1 MNRRSRGNASSLRG
15 PSGVAA
21 ALAGAAL
28 ALAMTACGDRGGS
41 HAEAHETRTPSAQDA
56 PHYDPPVRFAPNGRP
71 LLPTTTATG
80 PRDVSDVVLAG
91 RLAYFQDGDGLQ
103 AVDVTTGRSSWSAR
117 PGAGATVDGRNIRPA
132 LASLGGRQYIIGLFP
147 GELPGHGTTPATPV
161 LELLLVDPATGR
173 TAGDDAMPL
182 PAELAE
188 GFNLHQIVGT
198 DGRAVVIG
206 LSGSSPDAVVVADP
220 AAHRIRWTRQKATPV
235 ATSDGLVVVIDAVRP
250 SGFFNIEGTYRLQG
264 IDTATAAVRWSTA
277 PSTAD
282 TYQAERAGPRL
293 VTLSGG
299 FDETAGLLDIT
310 TGKRRFRYPDQEK
323 LYDCRD
329 DDRSVVVCFT
339 TGRVMALDA
348 TTAQLLWE
356 LPKDGRTSPSVTAA
370 WHGAVY
376 GTTANGPVVLDAR
389 TGRDREASPGA
400 APALVGPYGGVVKQD
415 RSLVFQAA
423 AG

>member
-1 MNRRSRGNASSLRG
+1 M
-15 PSGVAA
+15 
-21 ALAGAAL
+21 AL
-28 ALAMTACGDRGGS
+28 ALAMTACGHEGGS
-41 HAEAHETRTPSAQDA
+41 RAEAHGTRTPSAPNA

-71 LLPTTTATG
+71 LLSATAADG
-80 PRDVSDVVLAG
+80 SHDVSEVLLAG
-91 RLAYFQDGDGLQ
+91 HLAYFQDGDGLQ

-117 PGAGATVDGRNIRPA
+117 PGAGATVDGRRIRPA
-132 LASLGGRQYIIGLFP
+132 LASLSGRQYVIGLFP

-182 PAELAE
+182 PSELAE
-188 GFNLHQIVGT
+188 GFNLYDIVGT

-235 ATSDGLVVVIDAVRP
+235 AVSDGLVVVISAVRS
-250 SGFFNIEGTYRLQG
+250 SGFFSSQGTYRLQG
-264 IDTATAAVRWSTA
+264 IDTATEAVRWSTA
-277 PSTAD
+277 PSAAY
-282 TYQAERAGPRL
+282 TYQAERAGPGL
-293 VTLSGG
+293 VTVSGG
-299 FDETAGLLDIT
+299 YYETGGLLDIT
-310 TGKRRFRYPDQEK
+310 TGKRRFRYPDQD
-323 LYDCRD
+323 LYDCLD
-329 DDRSVVVCFT
+329 DDRSVVVCFNT
-339 TGRVMALDA
+339 DRVIALDA

-356 LPKDGRTSPSVTAA
+356 LPKDGRTSPKVTAA

-389 TGRDREASPGA
+389 TGRDRETSPGA
-400 APALVGPYGGVVKQD
+400 APDLVGPYGGVVKQD
-415 RSLVFQAA
+415 RSVVFQAA